1 MEDTPKENKSALA
14 DGTETKKCP
23 SVTIIGEG
31 LSIKDLVCVSRRGA
45 LALLADDPAARE
57 RIRRSREIILR
68 SVEAGD
74 PIYGVTT
81 VFGGMANIRIVKE
94 EADALQNNIAWPH
107 KTGAGQRLPSDAV
120 RAAMLLRANSLMK
133 GASGI
138 RFRIIQRLVDLV
150 NARVS
155 PHVYEWGSIGAS
167 GDLVPLAYILG
178 SAVGLDASFK
188 VSTDEEDCVD
198 AITAL
203 ERSGLPRIRLEAKEG
218 LSVMNG
224 TSVMTAIAAHCVQDV
239 RESTALAM
247 GVHALYCQ
255 ALKASAQSYY
265 PYVQQVKPH
274 AGQIWCADWML
285 RLLEGSSL
293 IRNGKHGPE
302 GCRRIGENDLVQ
314 DRYSLRCLPQYM
326 GPVVDGLSLVAR
338 QVETEMNSATDNPLI
353 DPEAGEYLYCGNFL
367 GQYIGVAMDHLRY
380 YIGLLAKH
388 LDVQIAMLVA
398 PEFNRGLPASLVGN
412 VERRVNIGLKGL
424 QISGNSLMPILSF
437 FGASLVDRFPTH
449 AEQFN
454 QNINSQGYGSANL
467 ARQAVDMF
475 QNYMAM
481 ALMFGIQASGLRT
494 FLEAGHYDARK
505 ALSPA
510 TTALFERVFD
520 VVGRKIS
527 SERPYVWNDDEQ
539 ALDEDIRAIT
549 EDIATSGRIA
559 RCVEDVA
566 ESLER
571 HEPFK

>member
-1 MEDTPKENKSALA
+1 MENIRKENKNARPAGPESKA
-14 DGTETKKCP
+14 P
-23 SVTIIGEG
+23 PPVTIKGEG
-31 LSIKDLVCVSRRGA
+31 LSIRELVRASRGGA
-45 LALLADDPAARE
+45 SVLLTDDPAVRE

-68 SVEAGD
+68 SVEAGE

-120 RAAMLLRANSLMK
+120 RAAMILRANSLLK

-138 RFRIIQRLVDLV
+138 RFRIIQRLADLV

-167 GDLVPLAYILG
+167 GDLVPLAYIIG

-188 VSTDEEDCVD
+188 VSTEDDDCVD

-203 ERSGLPRIRLEAKEG
+203 ERIGLPRIRLAAKEG

-255 ALKASAQSYY
+255 ALNASAQSFY

-293 IRNGKHGPE
+293 IRNGKNGPE
-302 GCRRIGENDLVQ
+302 GSRRIGENDLVQ

-326 GPVVDGLSLVAR
+326 GPVVDGLSLVAK
-338 QVETEMNSATDNPLI
+338 QVETEMNSAADNPLV

-367 GQYIGVAMDHLRY
+367 GQYIGVGMDHLRY
-380 YIGLLAKH
+380 YVGLLAKH

-412 VERRVNIGLKGL
+412 TERRINIGLKGL
-424 QISGNSLMPILSF
+424 QISGNSLMPLISF

-481 ALMFGIQASGLRT
+481 ALMFGIQAAGLRT
-494 FLEAGHYDARK
+494 FLETGRYDARK
-505 ALSPA
+505 TLSPA
-510 TTALFERVFD
+510 TAGLYESVFD
-520 VVGRKIS
+520 VVGRKLS

-539 ALDEDIRAIT
+539 ALDGDIRAIK
-549 EDIATSGRIA
+549 EDIAASGRIV

-571 HEPFK
+571 HEP